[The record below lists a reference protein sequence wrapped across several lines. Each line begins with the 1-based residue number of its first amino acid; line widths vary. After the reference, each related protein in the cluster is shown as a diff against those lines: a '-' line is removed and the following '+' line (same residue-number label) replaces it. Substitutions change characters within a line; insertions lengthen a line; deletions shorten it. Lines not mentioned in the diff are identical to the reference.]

1 MQTASYFNYTGPGRI
16 GISVGAPRGCPAG
29 YRMYR
34 ALAPRRDML
43 ALDQAAYRRIFFDE
57 ILGKL
62 DPEQVVADL
71 AALAGEYEPV
81 LLCFE
86 RPPFTAQNWCHRR
99 LCAEWFKETLGLD
112 VPEYDGPVDLE
123 VA

>member
-1 MQTASYFNYTGPGRI
+1 MKTASYFTYTGPGRI

-43 ALDQAAYRRIFFDE
+43 KLDQATYRRIFFDE

-62 DPEQVVADL
+62 DPEKIVRDL
-71 AALAGEYEPV
+71 HSLAVSHEPV

-86 RPPFTAQNWCHRR
+86 KPPFTASNWCHRR
-99 LCAEWFKETLGLD
+99 MVAEWLKDTL
-112 VPEYDGPVDLE
+112 DLE
-123 VA
+123 VPEIGWPVDPAVI

>member
-1 MQTASYFNYTGPGRI
+1 MKTASYFTYKGPGRI

-43 ALDQAAYRRIFFDE
+43 KLDQATYRKIFFEE
-57 ILGKL
+57 ILGVL
-62 DPEQVVADL
+62 DPEKVVRDL
-71 AALAGEYEPV
+71 HSLAVSHEPV

-86 RPPFTAQNWCHRR
+86 KPPFTARNWCHRR
-99 LCAEWFKETLGLD
+99 MVADWLKDTL
-112 VPEYDGPVDLE
+112 DLE
-123 VA
+123 VPEIGWPVDPAVI

>member
-1 MQTASYFNYTGPGRI
+1 MKTASYFTYTGPGRI

-43 ALDQAAYRRIFFDE
+43 KFDQATYRRIFFDE
-57 ILGKL
+57 ILAKL
-62 DPEQVVADL
+62 DPERVVRELHSL
-71 AALAGEYEPV
+71 AASHEPV

-86 RPPFTAQNWCHRR
+86 LPPFTASNWCHRR
-99 LCAEWFKETLGLD
+99 LVAEWLQETMGLD
-112 VPEYDGPVDLE
+112 VPEYGGPVGSG
-123 VA
+123 AT